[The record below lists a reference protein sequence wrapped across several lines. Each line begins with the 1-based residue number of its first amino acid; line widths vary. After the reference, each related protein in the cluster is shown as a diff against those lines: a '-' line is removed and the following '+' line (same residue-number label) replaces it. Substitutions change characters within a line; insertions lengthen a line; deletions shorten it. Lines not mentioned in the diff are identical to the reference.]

1 MLGNCTR
8 KIIFDIAV
16 RETLQYTKYT
26 DVYTRFGM
34 KCVVDDM
41 SYVHT
46 HTSTYVHMHVYIYT
60 YIHTYV
66 HTCIDTYKHIH
77 KQIYV

>member
-46 HTSTYVHMHVYIYT
+46 QVLMCICMYI